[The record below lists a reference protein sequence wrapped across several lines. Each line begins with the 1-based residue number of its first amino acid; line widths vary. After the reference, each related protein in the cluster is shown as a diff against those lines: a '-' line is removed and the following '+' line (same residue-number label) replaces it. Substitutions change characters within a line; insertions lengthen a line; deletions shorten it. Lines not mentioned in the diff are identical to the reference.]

1 MRKLVYALFAAI
13 TVYLASMYRLPL
25 LTTLFIAEMLLLILM
40 FVMAHVFRL
49 GTSVALAPPA
59 AAAQKGREA
68 DCRLTVSRRG
78 RVPGGQLRLRLHY
91 RYLRESREH
100 TRILCLDGQ
109 DEQLLPVCGRSCGL
123 LELRIDRLWTCD
135 YLQLFSPGKRVSV
148 QITMPVFPRERMLRF
163 ARTAD
168 SREAAVP
175 EEISLQRPG
184 ENDQEIRQIREYRPG
199 DARRFIHWNQSAR
212 TGDLWIKE
220 YERQEEPCA
229 VLLLDCGASGPPQ
242 GADAWDAF
250 YELLTAVINGLL
262 QCTPAVQ
269 VCWYDPVGAAGRT
282 ETIYDAA
289 QCRLL
294 LYQLYQAEPAIQEG
308 KPLGTAAPEQ
318 DHLRLTTDLA
328 LYHGTALLAHFT
340 QQGLHYEIAERI
352 ITI

>member
-78 RVPGGQLRLRLHY
+78 RLPGGQLRLRLHY

-100 TRILCLDGQ
+100 TRILCLDRQ

-123 LELRIDRLWTCD
+123 LQLHIDRLWTCD

-184 ENDQEIRQIREYRPG
+184 ESDQEIRQIREYRPG
-199 DARRFIHWNQSAR
+199 MRAGSF
-212 TGDLWIKE
+212 TGI
-220 YERQEEPCA
+220 RAPGR
-229 VLLLDCGASGPPQ
+229 VTCGSRNTSGRKNPALCFCWTADTRSRVQ

-269 VCWYDPVGAAGRT
+269 VCWYDPVGAA
-282 ETIYDAA
+282 DAQRRFTMQRSA
-289 QCRLL
+289 ACCCIGCIRQNPRYEKASRWERL
-294 LYQLYQAEPAIQEG
+294 
-308 KPLGTAAPEQ
+308 
-318 DHLRLTTDLA
+318 RRN
-328 LYHGTALLAHFT
+328 
-340 QQGLHYEIAERI
+340 RI
-352 ITI
+352 TCA